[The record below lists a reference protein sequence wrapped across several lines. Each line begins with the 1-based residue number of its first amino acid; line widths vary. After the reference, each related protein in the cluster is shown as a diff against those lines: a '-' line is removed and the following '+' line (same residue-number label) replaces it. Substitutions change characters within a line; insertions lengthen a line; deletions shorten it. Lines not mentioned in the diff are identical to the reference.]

1 MTEGVVRSAEDL
13 VPQQKAGRSIGME
26 SPTQARR
33 SQPPAPGQA
42 ELRRVFGAFPTG
54 VTAVAGLADGSPLGI
69 AASSFTSVS
78 LDPPVVSVCTAHSST
93 TWPRLRRIP
102 RVGIS
107 VLGANQEDAC
117 RRLSGRGADTPGED
131 KFATLRWRATEGG
144 AVFVEG
150 ASAWLECS
158 VYREVAVGDHD
169 IVLLLVHELDSDPAI
184 APLVFHGSRF
194 RRLEP

>member
-1 MTEGVVRSAEDL
+1 M
-13 VPQQKAGRSIGME
+13 GRLIPME
-26 SPTQARR
+26 SPSQARR
-33 SQPPAPGQA
+33 PAGDGGGSSPGSLSGAPPGASPGQA

-54 VTAVAGLADGSPLGI
+54 VTAVAGLADGGPLGI

-93 TWPRLRRIP
+93 TWPRLRRLP

-107 VLGANQEDAC
+107 VLGAHQEDAC
-117 RRLSGRGADTPGED
+117 RLLGGRGADR
-131 KFATLRWRATEGG
+131 FATLGWRATEGG
-144 AVFVEG
+144 AVFVDG

-158 VYREVAVGDHD
+158 VYREVTVGDHD
-169 IVLLLVHELDSDPAI
+169 IVLLLVHELDSDPAV

-194 RRLEP
+194 RRLAAS

>member
-1 MTEGVVRSAEDL
+1 ML
-13 VPQQKAGRSIGME
+13 QQQAGRSIPTESSTQAKRPE
-26 SPTQARR
+26 SP
-33 SQPPAPGQA
+33 SPSPVPGQA

-93 TWPRLRRIP
+93 TWPRLRQIP

-107 VLGANQEDAC
+107 VLGAHQEDAC
-117 RRLSGRGADTPGED
+117 RRLGGGGDDRRGAD
-131 KFATLRWRATEGG
+131 KFATLCWRATEGG

-158 VYREVAVGDHD
+158 VYREVTVGDHD
-169 IVLLLVHELDSDPAI
+169 IVLLLVHQLDSDPAV

>member
-1 MTEGVVRSAEDL
+1 ML
-13 VPQQKAGRSIGME
+13 QQKIGRSIPME
-26 SPTQARR
+26 SSTQAKR
-33 SQPPAPGQA
+33 SQPPALSPAPAAAPVPVPGQA
-42 ELRRVFGAFPTG
+42 DLRRVFGAFPTG

-93 TWPRLRRIP
+93 TWPRLRRMP

-107 VLGANQEDAC
+107 VLGAHQEDAC
-117 RRLSGRGADTPGED
+117 RRLGGRGADR
-131 KFATLRWRATEGG
+131 FVTLRWRATEGG

-150 ASAWLECS
+150 AGAWLECS
-158 VYREVAVGDHD
+158 VYREVTVGDHD
-169 IVLLLVHELDSDPAI
+169 IVLLLVHELDFDPAV

>member
-1 MTEGVVRSAEDL
+1 ML
-13 VPQQKAGRSIGME
+13 QQKVGRSIRME
-26 SPTQARR
+26 SSTQAKRPE
-33 SQPPAPGQA
+33 SPSPSLSAVPGQA

-93 TWPRLRRIP
+93 TWPRLRHLP

-107 VLGANQEDAC
+107 VLGAHQEDAC
-117 RRLSGRGADTPGED
+117 RRLGGRGDDPRGAD
-131 KFATLRWRATEGG
+131 KFATLRWRAAEGG

-158 VYREVAVGDHD
+158 VYREVTVGDHD
-169 IVLLLVHELDSDPAI
+169 IVLLLVHELDSDPAV